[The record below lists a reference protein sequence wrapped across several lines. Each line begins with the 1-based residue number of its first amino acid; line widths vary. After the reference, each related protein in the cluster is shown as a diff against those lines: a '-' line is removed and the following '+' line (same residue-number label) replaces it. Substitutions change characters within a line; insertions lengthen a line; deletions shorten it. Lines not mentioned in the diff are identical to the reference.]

1 MRAVVQRAAWARV
14 TVDGEIVG
22 SLDGP
27 GLVVLLGVTNGDGEK
42 EALAMASKLWMLRI
56 MRDAEGRMNRS
67 VADIGGG
74 LLVISQFT
82 LYGDAS
88 KGRRPSFVAAAPG
101 EVAEPLVD
109 RVVEH
114 LRISGARVETGRF
127 GLAQFVVVRGPHCR
141 HLVDALQPCFGQ
153 SFGCDAG
160 QVTPR
165 NTGSSASVIP
175 KRSATVSRTC
185 TARRIRSAVQPPP

>member
-1 MRAVVQRAAWARV
+1 VS
-14 TVDGEIVG
+14 VDGEIVG

-27 GLVVLLGVTNGDGEK
+27 GLVVLLGVANGDGEV
-42 EALAMASKLWMLRI
+42 EASTMASKLWTLRI

-67 VADIGGG
+67 VADVGGG

-82 LYGDAS
+82 LYGDTS

-114 LRISGARVETGRF
+114 LRVLGARVATGRF
-127 GLAQFVVVRGPHCR
+127 GADMLVELANQGP
-141 HLVDALQPCFGQ
+141 
-153 SFGCDAG
+153 
-160 QVTPR
+160 VT
-165 NTGSSASVIP
+165 VILD
-175 KRSATVSRTC
+175 
-185 TARRIRSAVQPPP
+185 TAR

>member
-1 MRAVVQRAAWARV
+1 VS
-14 TVDGEIVG
+14 VDGEIVG
-22 SLDGP
+22 SLDGA

-42 EALAMASKLWMLRI
+42 EALTMASKLWTLRI
-56 MRDAEGRMNRS
+56 MGDAQGRMNRS
-67 VADIGGG
+67 VADVGGG

-114 LRISGARVETGRF
+114 LRILGARVATGRF
-127 GLAQFVVVRGPHCR
+127 GADMLVELANQGP
-141 HLVDALQPCFGQ
+141 
-153 SFGCDAG
+153 
-160 QVTPR
+160 VT
-165 NTGSSASVIP
+165 VILD
-175 KRSATVSRTC
+175 
-185 TARRIRSAVQPPP
+185 TAR

>member
-14 TVDGEIVG
+14 SVNGELVG

-27 GLVVLLGVTNGDGEK
+27 GLVVLLGVANGDGEV
-42 EALAMASKLWMLRI
+42 EASTMASKLWTLRI

-67 VADIGGG
+67 VAEVGGG

-114 LRISGARVETGRF
+114 LRVLGARVATGRF
-127 GLAQFVVVRGPHCR
+127 GADMLVELANKVRR
-141 HLVDALQPCFGQ
+141 L
-153 SFGCDAG
+153 
-160 QVTPR
+160 
-165 NTGSSASVIP
+165 
-175 KRSATVSRTC
+175 
-185 TARRIRSAVQPPP
+185 

>member
-14 TVDGEIVG
+14 SVDGEVVG

-27 GLVVLLGVTNGDGEK
+27 GLVVLLGVANGDGEV
-42 EALAMASKLWMLRI
+42 EASTMASKLWTLRI

-67 VADIGGG
+67 VADVGGG

-82 LYGDAS
+82 LYGDTS

-114 LRISGARVETGRF
+114 LRVLGARVATGRF
-127 GLAQFVVVRGPHCR
+127 GADMLVELANQGP
-141 HLVDALQPCFGQ
+141 
-153 SFGCDAG
+153 
-160 QVTPR
+160 VT
-165 NTGSSASVIP
+165 VILD
-175 KRSATVSRTC
+175 
-185 TARRIRSAVQPPP
+185 TAR

>member
-1 MRAVVQRAAWARV
+1 VRAVVQRAAWARV
-14 TVDGEIVG
+14 SVNGELVG

-27 GLVVLLGVTNGDGEK
+27 GLVVLLGVANGDGEV
-42 EALAMASKLWMLRI
+42 EASTMASKLWTLRI

-67 VADIGGG
+67 VAEVGGG

-88 KGRRPSFVAAAPG
+88 KGRRPSFVAVAPG

-114 LRISGARVETGRF
+114 LRVLGARVATGRF
-127 GLAQFVVVRGPHCR
+127 GADMLVELANQGP
-141 HLVDALQPCFGQ
+141 
-153 SFGCDAG
+153 
-160 QVTPR
+160 VT
-165 NTGSSASVIP
+165 VILD
-175 KRSATVSRTC
+175 
-185 TARRIRSAVQPPP
+185 TAR

>member
-14 TVDGEIVG
+14 SVDGEIVG

-27 GLVVLLGVTNGDGEK
+27 GLVVLLGVTIGDGEK
-42 EALAMASKLWMLRI
+42 EALAIASKLWTLRI
-56 MRDAEGRMNRS
+56 MSDAEGRMNRS
-67 VADIGGG
+67 VADIGGR

-82 LYGDAS
+82 LYGDTS

-114 LRISGARVETGRF
+114 LRALGALVATGRF
-127 GLAQFVVVRGPHCR
+127 GADMLVELANQGP
-141 HLVDALQPCFGQ
+141 
-153 SFGCDAG
+153 
-160 QVTPR
+160 VT
-165 NTGSSASVIP
+165 VIID
-175 KRSATVSRTC
+175 
-185 TARRIRSAVQPPP
+185 TAR

>member
-14 TVDGEIVG
+14 SVDGEIVG
-22 SLDGP
+22 SLDGA

-42 EALAMASKLWMLRI
+42 EALTMASKLWTLRI
-56 MRDAEGRMNRS
+56 MGDAQGRMNRS
-67 VADIGGG
+67 VADVGGG

-114 LRISGARVETGRF
+114 LRILGARVATGRF
-127 GLAQFVVVRGPHCR
+127 GADMLVELANQGP
-141 HLVDALQPCFGQ
+141 
-153 SFGCDAG
+153 
-160 QVTPR
+160 VT
-165 NTGSSASVIP
+165 VILD
-175 KRSATVSRTC
+175 
-185 TARRIRSAVQPPP
+185 TAR

>member
-1 MRAVVQRAAWARV
+1 VSVN
-14 TVDGEIVG
+14 GELVG

-27 GLVVLLGVTNGDGEK
+27 GLVVLLGVANGDGEV
-42 EALAMASKLWMLRI
+42 EASTMASKLWTLRI

-67 VADIGGG
+67 VAEVGGG

-114 LRISGARVETGRF
+114 LRVLGARVATGRF
-127 GLAQFVVVRGPHCR
+127 GADMLVELANQGP
-141 HLVDALQPCFGQ
+141 
-153 SFGCDAG
+153 
-160 QVTPR
+160 VT
-165 NTGSSASVIP
+165 VILD
-175 KRSATVSRTC
+175 
-185 TARRIRSAVQPPP
+185 TAR

>member
-14 TVDGEIVG
+14 SVDGEVVG

-27 GLVVLLGVTNGDGEK
+27 GLVVLLGVANGDGEV
-42 EALAMASKLWMLRI
+42 EASTMASKLWTLRI
-56 MRDAEGRMNRS
+56 MRDADGRMNRS
-67 VADIGGG
+67 VADVGGG

-82 LYGDAS
+82 LYGDTS

-114 LRISGARVETGRF
+114 LRVLGARVATGRF
-127 GLAQFVVVRGPHCR
+127 GADMLVELANQGP
-141 HLVDALQPCFGQ
+141 
-153 SFGCDAG
+153 
-160 QVTPR
+160 VT
-165 NTGSSASVIP
+165 VILD
-175 KRSATVSRTC
+175 
-185 TARRIRSAVQPPP
+185 TA

>member
-14 TVDGEIVG
+14 SVDGEIVG

-27 GLVVLLGVTNGDGEK
+27 GLVVLLGVTIGDGEK
-42 EALAMASKLWMLRI
+42 EALAIASKLWTLRI
-56 MRDAEGRMNRS
+56 MSDAEGRMNRS
-67 VADIGGG
+67 VADIGGR

-82 LYGDAS
+82 LYGDTS

-114 LRISGARVETGRF
+114 LRALGGLVATGRF
-127 GLAQFVVVRGPHCR
+127 GADMLVELANQGP
-141 HLVDALQPCFGQ
+141 
-153 SFGCDAG
+153 
-160 QVTPR
+160 VT
-165 NTGSSASVIP
+165 VIID
-175 KRSATVSRTC
+175 
-185 TARRIRSAVQPPP
+185 TAR

>member
-101 EVAEPLVD
+101 EGATHEDHVRYREQAAQRQAEDADKAAIGIVGGIHHGRD
-109 RVVEH
+109 RE
-114 LRISGARVETGRF
+114 RW
-127 GLAQFVVVRGPHCR
+127 
-141 HLVDALQPCFGQ
+141 
-153 SFGCDAG
+153 
-160 QVTPR
+160 
-165 NTGSSASVIP
+165 
-175 KRSATVSRTC
+175 
-185 TARRIRSAVQPPP
+185 

>member
-1 MRAVVQRAAWARV
+1 VSVN
-14 TVDGEIVG
+14 GELVG
-22 SLDGP
+22 SLDAP
-27 GLVVLLGVTNGDGEK
+27 GLVVLLGVANGDGEV
-42 EALAMASKLWMLRI
+42 EASTMASKLWTLRI

-67 VADIGGG
+67 VAEVGGG

-114 LRISGARVETGRF
+114 LRVLGARVATGRF
-127 GLAQFVVVRGPHCR
+127 GADMLVELANQGP
-141 HLVDALQPCFGQ
+141 
-153 SFGCDAG
+153 
-160 QVTPR
+160 VT
-165 NTGSSASVIP
+165 VILD
-175 KRSATVSRTC
+175 
-185 TARRIRSAVQPPP
+185 TAR

>member
-14 TVDGEIVG
+14 SVNGELVG

-27 GLVVLLGVTNGDGEK
+27 GLVVLLGVANGDGEV
-42 EALAMASKLWMLRI
+42 EASTMASKLWTLRI

-67 VADIGGG
+67 VAEVGGG

-127 GLAQFVVVRGPHCR
+127 GADMLVELANQGP
-141 HLVDALQPCFGQ
+141 
-153 SFGCDAG
+153 
-160 QVTPR
+160 VTL
-165 NTGSSASVIP
+165 ILD
-175 KRSATVSRTC
+175 
-185 TARRIRSAVQPPP
+185 TAR

>member
-14 TVDGEIVG
+14 SVEGEIVG

-27 GLVVLLGVTNGDGEK
+27 GLVVLLGVANGDGEK
-42 EALAMASKLWMLRI
+42 EALAMASKLWTLRI
-56 MRDAEGRMNRS
+56 MGDEEGRMNRS
-67 VADIGGG
+67 VADLGGG

-82 LYGDAS
+82 LYGDTS

-114 LRISGARVETGRF
+114 LRALGRSGGDGSFR
-127 GLAQFVVVRGPHCR
+127 CR
-141 HLVDALQPCFGQ
+141 HARRACQPRSGDVDRRYG
-153 SFGCDAG
+153 
-160 QVTPR
+160 
-165 NTGSSASVIP
+165 
-175 KRSATVSRTC
+175 TVS
-185 TARRIRSAVQPPP
+185 TARI

>member
-14 TVDGEIVG
+14 SVNGELVG

-27 GLVVLLGVTNGDGEK
+27 GLVVLLGVANGDGEV
-42 EALAMASKLWMLRI
+42 EASTMASKLWTLRI

-67 VADIGGG
+67 VAEAGGG

-82 LYGDAS
+82 LYGDAT

-101 EVAEPLVD
+101 EVAQPLVD

-114 LRISGARVETGRF
+114 LRILGARVATGRF
-127 GLAQFVVVRGPHCR
+127 GAEMLVELANQGP
-141 HLVDALQPCFGQ
+141 
-153 SFGCDAG
+153 
-160 QVTPR
+160 VT
-165 NTGSSASVIP
+165 VILD
-175 KRSATVSRTC
+175 
-185 TARRIRSAVQPPP
+185 TAR